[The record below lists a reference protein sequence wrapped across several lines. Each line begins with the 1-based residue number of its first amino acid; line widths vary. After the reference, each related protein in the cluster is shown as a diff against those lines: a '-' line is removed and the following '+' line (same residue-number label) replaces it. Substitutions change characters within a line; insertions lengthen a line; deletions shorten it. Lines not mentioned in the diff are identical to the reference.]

1 MATLAGTFSFKER
14 RPDLLSGTARAHAID
29 RWIFVAMATWFIAI
43 VLTGFIPDALGKIAA
58 VQAGKRP
65 PFPLVM
71 HVHAVVMGAFL
82 LLLLAQATLM
92 ATGRCEL
99 HKRVG
104 IAAFVFVPALVIVGS
119 ILAPTIYHM
128 VWNLAQSGPADMRPV
143 MQERVHELD
152 NILLMQIRIG
162 ILFPLFMAIGLL
174 ARGVNAGLHKRMI
187 FLATAIPLPAA
198 IDRMTWLPT
207 TLPASPVATDLWV
220 LAAISPLFVWDIV
233 RNRRVHEAYVIWLA
247 LYVPFALF
255 VKLVWDT
262 PWWHATARGIMG
274 V

>member
-1 MATLAGTFSFKER
+1 MATLAGTFSFRER
-14 RPDLLSGTARAHAID
+14 RPDLLSGTPRAHAID
-29 RWIFVAMATWFIAI
+29 RWIFVAMAAWFIAI

-104 IAAFVFVPALVIVGS
+104 IAAFVFVPTLVIVGS

-128 VWNLAQSGPADMRPV
+128 VWNLAQSGPPDVRPV

-174 ARGVNAGLHKRMI
+174 ARGVNAGLHKRMT

-220 LAAISPLFVWDIV
+220 LVAISPLFVWDVV

-247 LYVPFALF
+247 IYVPFAF
-255 VKLVWDT
+255 LVYQLWDT
-262 PWWHATARGIMG
+262 PWWHAMARGIMA